1 MRAFLLLLGDSS
13 LKFFA
18 KELSWLSFNER
29 VLQEAADRTVPVIER
44 VRFLGIFSANM
55 DEFFQ
60 VRVADVRR
68 KIFFAKDAEEK
79 ESAQLLLKQ
88 IQDKV
93 IALQLKFDEIQKDVV
108 ISLARKNIFILGE
121 HQLSDTQRDWVVS
134 YFHDKI
140 KRYIIPLIISPKSNL
155 LKHLKEDRIYFGV
168 EMSFEKEVLYAAIEV
183 PTEEVSRFVRLPH
196 NKSKRRKDV
205 ILLDNIIAMCLGQ
218 VMHLMFDCEQIRA
231 FSFKLTRDADY
242 RLPHD
247 IDQGLLERMEEGIK
261 QREQADPVRLVY
273 DREMPK
279 AMLRFL
285 SKKLHMNEYDSRVA
299 GGSYRNT
306 RDYQKFPNLGRKSL
320 AYPSLQTLEHP
331 RFLRDSNVF
340 EVISNRDVL
349 LYFPYHKFAHVTEL
363 LRQAAY
369 DPAVRKIQICVYRVA
384 PHSRIMRSLMEAV
397 HNNKQV
403 KVTIEL
409 QARFDEE
416 ANIELAK
423 ELTDAGVHVVFG
435 ISGLKVHSKLF
446 LIHREEGNN
455 IRRYAYIGTGNFN
468 EKTAK
473 VYTDF
478 ALMTCN
484 PGICSDV
491 ESVFSYLDTPY
502 LRHSFN
508 KLMISPVNL
517 RERFVALLE
526 TEIENAQ
533 QGKRAEIFLKVNNLV
548 DEAII
553 VQLYRASRMGVKI
566 RCIVRGMCSLRAGV
580 VGLSE
585 NIEVRSIVDR
595 FLEHPRV
602 YWFHQDGGNKVYI
615 SSADLM
621 TRNIDHR
628 VEVACPLED
637 TDSKQQVMDIVQ
649 LQWKDNCKARVIDA
663 EQRNEYVTR
672 GNKKKVRSQIE
683 IYNYLAAK
691 MRAVIPPE

>member
-1 MRAFLLLLGDSS
+1 M
-13 LKFFA
+13 KFFA
-18 KELSWLSFNER
+18 KELSWLAFNER
-29 VLQEAADRTVPVIER
+29 VLQEAADKSVPVIER
-44 VRFLGIFSANM
+44 VRFLGIFSSNM

-68 KIFFAKDAEEK
+68 KIFFAKDNEEK
-79 ESAQLLLKQ
+79 EAAQRLLRQ

-93 IALQLKFDEIQKDVV
+93 IALQLKFDEIQNEVV
-108 ISLARKNIFILGE
+108 IALARKNIFIINE
-121 HQLSDTQRDWVVS
+121 QQLTDAQRDWVVS

-140 KRYIIPLIISPKSNL
+140 KRYIVPLIISPKSNL

-168 EMSFEKEVLYAAIEV
+168 ELQMANELLYAAVEV
-183 PTEEVSRFVRLPH
+183 PTEEVPRFVRLPH
-196 NKSKRRKDV
+196 QKSKRRKDV

-218 VMHLMFDCEQIRA
+218 VLHLMFDCADIRSY
-231 FSFKLTRDADY
+231 SFKLTRDADY

-273 DREMPK
+273 DRAMPE
-279 AMLRFL
+279 AMLKFL
-285 SKKLHMNEYDSRVA
+285 CKKLHMNEYDSRVA

-306 RDYQKFPNLGRKSL
+306 RDYQKFPNFGRKSL
-320 AYPSLQTLEHP
+320 AYPPMPAIEHP

-340 EVISNRDVL
+340 EVIAKRDVL
-349 LYFPYHKFAHVTEL
+349 LYFPYHKFAHVTEI

-384 PHSRIMRSLMEAV
+384 PNSRIMRSLMEAV
-397 HNNKQV
+397 HNNKHV

-435 ISGLKVHSKLF
+435 ISGLKVHAKLF
-446 LIHREEGNN
+446 LIHREEASGV
-455 IRRYAYIGTGNFN
+455 RRYAYIGTGNFN

-478 ALMTCN
+478 ALMTAS
-484 PGICSDV
+484 PEICSDV
-491 ESVFSYLDTPY
+491 ENVFTYLDTPY
-502 LRHSFN
+502 LRPNLN
-508 KLMISPVNL
+508 KLMVSPVNL

-526 TEIENAQ
+526 VEIANAQ
-533 QGKRAEIFLKVNNLV
+533 QGKRAELLVKVNNLV

-580 VGLSE
+580 PGLSE

-602 YWFHQDGGNKVYI
+602 YWFYQDGANKVFM

-637 TDSKQQVMDIVQ
+637 PECKQQVMDIMQ
-649 LQWKDNCKARVIDA
+649 LQWKDNCKARLIDA
-663 EQRNEYVTR
+663 DQRNEYVNR
-672 GNKKKVRSQIE
+672 GNKKKVRSQVE
-683 IYNYLAAK
+683 ILNYLLAHA
-691 MRAVIPPE
+691 RSSNSPE